1 MENQTKKIVEKIENF
16 PTFFE
21 NALKYRTNLFLFYYK
36 LEKSS
41 LADAKLK
48 YAVISSKKGVHKL
61 AVKRNK
67 ARRRIRHALFFI
79 LKSLDLPAEVAID
92 VIFMAN
98 RSVLSAPWEQL
109 LQEISSV
116 LLKILAEKESR
127 FVCKRDDQKTK

>member
-98 RSVLSAPWEQL
+98 RSVLTAPWSNCCRKSL
-109 LQEISSV
+109 RCC
-116 LLKILAEKESR
+116 LK
-127 FVCKRDDQKTK
+127 F